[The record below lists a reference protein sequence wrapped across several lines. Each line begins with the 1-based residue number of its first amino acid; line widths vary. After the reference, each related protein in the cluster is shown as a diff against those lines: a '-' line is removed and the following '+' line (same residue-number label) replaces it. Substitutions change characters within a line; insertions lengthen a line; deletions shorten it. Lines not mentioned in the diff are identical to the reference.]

1 MVLLVLK
8 AVMEK
13 YVYVQYHRDKSL
25 LHCKATI
32 AETGS
37 WECGTEAHL
46 F

>member
-13 YVYVQYHRDKSL
+13 YVYVQYHRDKSGAL
-25 LHCKATI
+25 Y
-32 AETGS
+32 GNN
-37 WECGTEAHL
+37 